1 MNPITIVV
9 TMTARIDTGL
19 THQELLDSPNWW
31 AAFQENMGGA
41 EGIAANCDSL
51 QITGMKLE
59 ETKE

>member
-1 MNPITIVV
+1 MTIVV
-9 TMTARIDTGL
+9 TMTARIDTGVS
-19 THQELLDSPNWW
+19 HEELLDSPGWW

-51 QITGMKLE
+51 EITGMKLE